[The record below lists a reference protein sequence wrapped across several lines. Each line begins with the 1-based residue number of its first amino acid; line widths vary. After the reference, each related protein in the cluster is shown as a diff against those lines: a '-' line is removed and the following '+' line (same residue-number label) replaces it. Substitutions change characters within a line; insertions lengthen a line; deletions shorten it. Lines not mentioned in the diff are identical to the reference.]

1 MTARYFVSLVLS
13 VIVFVFTCII
23 SGFSTNFMLF
33 IDAPSALI
41 VIVFPLI
48 YMGILYGW
56 KNIGSAFSTIFN
68 KNMEK
73 NVLLN
78 AKTFF
83 ENYGKTVFS
92 AGFIAFIIAFMAM
105 MYNLEDKAALG
116 PNMLVASFVLL
127 YVGIINIAI
136 IIPYKIIIKKK
147 IVELEK

>member
-33 IDAPSALI
+33 IDTPSALI
-41 VIVFPLI
+41 VFPLV

-73 NVLLN
+73 M
-78 AKTFF
+78 F
-83 ENYGKTVFS
+83 Y
-92 AGFIAFIIAFMAM
+92 
-105 MYNLEDKAALG
+105 
-116 PNMLVASFVLL
+116 
-127 YVGIINIAI
+127 
-136 IIPYKIIIKKK
+136 
-147 IVELEK
+147 